1 MNKFGSNWTAMAVLA
16 LGLGL
21 GSSANAYWTFGSG
34 STVAA
39 DGTGVSITGISGAY
53 AANGGTLASGATGT
67 AIVAAG
73 TACSQTQCGTTNN
86 TNTYGISGFAAS
98 GTAWVAGDS
107 ASQLQ
112 YYSGGKGMASDSTSG
127 TAPNHALDNGPSTNS
142 SDLINGRGNTEA
154 ILVSFSSSVVLSS
167 IGIGWKSGDADISLF
182 RYTGSSAPSL
192 NGVLASG
199 VTNMLN
205 AGWEL
210 VGNYG
215 DLAVD
220 TTNPY
225 NAVNASGKGS
235 SWWLISAYNS
245 SYGSATTGAVDQ
257 GNDFFKVYAV
267 AGSKC
272 TGGGGTCGGGGS
284 GGSVPEP
291 STIALAALGLVGAFG
306 IRRRVGRTGG

>member
-1 MNKFGSNWTAMAVLA
+1 MFKLGSKWTAVAVLA
-16 LGLGL
+16 FGLGL

-53 AANGGTLASGATGT
+53 AANGGTLTSGATGT

-73 TACSQTQCGTTNN
+73 TACAVSQCGSAANN
-86 TNTYGISGFAAS
+86 ANTYGISGFAAA

-127 TAPNHALDNGPSTNS
+127 TAPNHALDNGPATNS
-142 SDLINGRGNTEA
+142 SDLISGKGNTEA

-182 RYTGSSAPSL
+182 RYTGASAPSL
-192 NGVLASG
+192 NGVGASLA
-199 VTNMLN
+199 NMTA

-220 TTNPY
+220 TSNPY
-225 NAVNASGKGS
+225 NTVNTGNKGS

-245 SYGSATTGAVDQ
+245 SYGSATSGSVDQ

-267 AGSKC
+267 AGTKC
-272 TGGGGTCGGGGS
+272 TGGGSTCGGGGS

-291 STIALAALGLVGAFG
+291 SSIALAALGLVGAFG
-306 IRRRVGRTGG
+306 IRRRKMADMA